1 MTGPTN
7 DARVDRVPD
16 MTATDAASESA
27 PASRATEVALPHWRI
42 DAAVLGIVAVLLRLP
57 AFFTDKSLVFDDG
70 VFAASAYAM
79 RAGEAPFKTVFS
91 SQGPLFLPLIWLGDL
106 VGFRTVNSPRVLSV
120 VSGVVVTIAVYA
132 IARRIT
138 TRGRALLAA
147 GLTTT
152 AGTILWVTVPANAD
166 GPSLALSVLAVAF
179 ALRYRDDPRVRN
191 AVWVGLAAGGAV
203 SIKALSVPAVLIAGL
218 IVLCSHKKVRDSI
231 QAAAIAAGVAVAV
244 YVVAAL
250 PWGIGRVWQQSFTYH
265 NKARRIA
272 SHTGAAE
279 KIWNTLVDRDLLV
292 IVTLGLTIVTVIVL
306 LVMGRRATRAQLVV
320 VGMLVLWAF
329 LVFALLVWEPAM
341 WRAHVA
347 HLVVPLALLAAL
359 RPPPWPV
366 LAIALV
372 VATPIWIDRNTAILW
387 PSAYAGND
395 AALVRKLETLPA
407 DAQVISDDPG
417 WVWRADRRPPGGFA
431 DVSYQRIDNDQITED
446 SLLRAAKTDEV
457 CGVIVSSPLHFRR
470 FHTLPERLE
479 ANGYERLHFGA
490 KTLYLKRDCRPGG

>member
-1 MTGPTN
+1 
-7 DARVDRVPD
+7 
-16 MTATDAASESA
+16 MTATDEAGIAAPPATSA
-27 PASRATEVALPHWRI
+27 ALPHWRI
-42 DAAVLGIVAVLLRLP
+42 DATVLGIVAVLLRLP
-57 AFFTDKSLVFDDG
+57 AFFADRSLVFDDG

-91 SQGPLFLPLIWLGDL
+91 SQGPLFLPLLWLGDL
-106 VGFRTVNSPRVLSV
+106 VGFRTVDSPRVLSV
-120 VSGVVVTIAVYA
+120 TSGVVVTIAVYA

-203 SIKALSVPAVLIAGL
+203 SIKALSVPAVLVAGL
-218 IVLCSHKKVRDSI
+218 IVLLSHRKVRD
-231 QAAAIAAGVAVAV
+231 AATAAGVAVVV

-250 PWGIGRVWQQSFTYH
+250 PWGIGRVWQQSFSYH
-265 NKARRIA
+265 NQAKPIA
-272 SHTGAAE
+272 SHAGAAA
-279 KIWNTLVDRDLLV
+279 KVWHTLVDRDLLV
-292 IVTLGLTIVTVIVL
+292 LVTLGLTIVTVVVL
-306 LVMGRRATRAQLVV
+306 LVMGRRASRAQLVV

-341 WRAHVA
+341 WRAHVS

-366 LAIALV
+366 LAIALL
-372 VATPIWIDRNTAILW
+372 VATPIWVDHNTAILW
-387 PSAYAGND
+387 PSGYAGND
-395 AALVRKLETLPA
+395 AALVRRLERLPA
-407 DAQVISDDPG
+407 DALVISDDPG
-417 WVWRADRRPPGGFA
+417 WVWRADHRPPGGFA
-431 DVSYQRIDNDQITED
+431 DVSYQRIDNHQITED
-446 SLLRAAKTDEV
+446 SLLRAAKADDV

-470 FHTLPERLE
+470 FPTLPERLE

>member
-1 MTGPTN
+1 
-7 DARVDRVPD
+7 
-16 MTATDAASESA
+16 MTATDEARAAA
-27 PASRATEVALPHWRI
+27 PRSTRVVVPHWRI
-42 DAAVLGIVAVLLRLP
+42 DATVLGIAAVLLRLP
-57 AFFTDKSLVFDDG
+57 AFFADRALVFDDG

-91 SQGPLFLPLIWLGDL
+91 SQGPLFLPLLWLGDL
-106 VGFRTVNSPRVLSV
+106 VGFRTVDSPRVLSV
-120 VSGVVVTIAVYA
+120 ASGVVVTIAVYA
-132 IARRIT
+132 IGRRIT

-203 SIKALSVPAVLIAGL
+203 SIKALSVPAVIIAGL
-218 IVLCSHKKVRDSI
+218 IVLLSHRRIRD
-231 QAAAIAAGVAVAV
+231 AATAAGVAVAV

-250 PWGIGRVWQQSFTYH
+250 PWGIARVWQQSFSYH
-265 NKARRIA
+265 NHAKPIA
-272 SHTGAAE
+272 SHAAAAE
-279 KIWNTLVDRDLLV
+279 KVWHTLVDRDLLV
-292 IVTLGLTIVTVIVL
+292 LVTLGLTIVTVVVL
-306 LVMGRRATRAQLVV
+306 LVMGRRASRAQLVV

-341 WRAHVA
+341 WRAHVS
-347 HLVVPLALLAAL
+347 HLVVPLTLLAAL

-366 LAIALV
+366 LAIALL
-372 VATPIWIDRNTAILW
+372 VATPIWVDRNTAILW
-387 PSAYAGND
+387 PSGYAGNE
-395 AALVRKLETLPA
+395 AALVRRLERLPA
-407 DAQVISDDPG
+407 DALVISDDPG
-417 WVWRADRRPPGGFA
+417 WVWRADHRPPGGFA
-431 DVSYQRIDNDQITED
+431 DVSYQRIDDHQITED
-446 SLLRAAKTDEV
+446 SVLRAAKAADV

-479 ANGYERLHFGA
+479 ANGYEPLHFGA

>member
-1 MTGPTN
+1 MSATTEAATPA
-7 DARVDRVPD
+7 AR
-16 MTATDAASESA
+16 AARA
-27 PASRATEVALPHWRI
+27 ARATLPHWRI
-42 DAAVLGIVAVLLRLP
+42 DATVLGIVAVLLRLP
-57 AFFTDKSLVFDDG
+57 AFFADKSLVFDDG
-70 VFAASAYAM
+70 VFAASTYAM

-91 SQGPLFLPLIWLGDL
+91 SQGPLFLPLLWLGDL
-106 VGFRTVNSPRVLSV
+106 VGFRTMNAPRVTSV
-120 VSGVVVTIAVYA
+120 VSGIVVTIAVYA
-132 IARRIT
+132 IARRVT

-179 ALRYRDDPRVRN
+179 ALRYRDDPRLRN

-203 SIKALSVPAVLIAGL
+203 SIKALSVPAVFIAGL
-218 IVLCSHKKVRDSI
+218 IVLLSHKKVRDSVP
-231 QAAAIAAGVAVAV
+231 AAATAAGVAVGV
-244 YVVAAL
+244 YLVAAL

-265 NKARRIA
+265 NQAHRIA
-272 SHTGAAE
+272 SHTGAAT
-279 KIWNTLVDRDLLV
+279 KIWNTLLDRDLLV
-292 IVTLGLTIVTVIVL
+292 MVTLGLTIVTALVL
-306 LVMGRRATRAQLVV
+306 LAMGRRASRAQLLAL
-320 VGMLVLWAF
+320 GLLVLWAF

-341 WRAHVA
+341 WRAHLA

-366 LAIALV
+366 LAVALV
-372 VATPIWIDRNTAILW
+372 VAAPFWVENNTAILW
-387 PSAYAGND
+387 PSAYSGTD
-395 AALVRKLETLPA
+395 AALVRELETLPG
-407 DAQVISDDPG
+407 DALVISDDPG
-417 WVWRADRRPPGGFA
+417 WVWRADHRPPGGFA
-431 DVSYQRIDNDQITED
+431 DVSYQRIDNHQITEE
-446 SLLRAAKTDEV
+446 SLLRAAKTDDV